1 MRFFYLLILS
11 FILYIGISFLKSK
24 RYCNKYADK
33 IFNFIMEN
41 IDTPSEA
48 IIEKFKNSEVN
59 NLTINIENK
68 KKGETTIK
76 YITLHFIFRKELME
90 YEVESKLGM
99 IIENHNII
107 SIFNF

>member
-11 FILYIGISFLKSK
+11 FILYIGISILKSK
-24 RYCNKYADK
+24 IYCNRYADK
-33 IFNFIMEN
+33 VFNFIMKN
-41 IDTPSEA
+41 IDTPSEK
-48 IIEKFKNSEVN
+48 IIEKFKNSEIN

-68 KKGETTIK
+68 EKGETTIK
-76 YITLHFIFRKELME
+76 YIKLHFIFRKEIIE

-107 SIFNF
+107 STFYF